1 MTETKIETKVA
12 TPKVEPKAEP
22 KVKKEVIEP
31 ELIKD
36 MADKIGHL
44 WQTMN
49 EHADA
54 LNEMRKKLDQVRT
67 RMGL

>member
-1 MTETKIETKVA
+1 MREL
-12 TPKVEPKAEP
+12 KADTLE
-22 KVKKEVIEP
+22 KKPSVRKEIIKP

-44 WQTMN
+44 WQTMLS
-49 EHADA
+49 HTDA
-54 LNEMRKKLDQVRT
+54 LNEMRKQLDQVRG